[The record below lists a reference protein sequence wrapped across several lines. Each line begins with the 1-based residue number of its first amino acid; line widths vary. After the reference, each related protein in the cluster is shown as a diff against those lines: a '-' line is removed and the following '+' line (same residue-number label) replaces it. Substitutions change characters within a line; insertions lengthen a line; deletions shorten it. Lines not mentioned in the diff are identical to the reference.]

1 MSDWE
6 TYYFRL
12 PWTRKQTPPPQPVLD
27 LREMMETLIPVSD
40 ETWGR
45 YAFRRE
51 LLRRRL
57 TEEQKQELTRG
68 SLSCGAECARSMA
81 ADYGTRNPAQIA
93 LERGAAVSFPRR
105 PGGGKFADRILFAQ
119 FTEPDKL
126 EVFTDCI
133 EKAGEVIEEQGL
145 NALFGLASIRDIL
158 LAHELF
164 HLIEFQER
172 ATIFTQTQRID
183 LWSLK
188 IIHNRSRVLCLG
200 EIAGM
205 RFTRE
210 LLGLDFSPYIMDVFL
225 LYLYRPQAASDL
237 YRSLLKIL
245 FPPDQPGSSS

>member
-12 PWTRKQTPPPQPVLD
+12 PWMRKQTPPPQPVFD
-27 LREMMETLIPVSD
+27 LREMLETLLPVSD
-40 ETWGR
+40 EAWGR

-51 LLRRRL
+51 LLRRRF
-57 TEEQKQELTRG
+57 TEEQKQDLTRG
-68 SLSCGAECARSMA
+68 ALLCGADYARSITSRH
-81 ADYGTRNPAQIA
+81 GTQNPAQIA

-133 EKAGEVIEEQGL
+133 DKAGEAIKEQDL
-145 NALFGLASIRDIL
+145 NALLGPAPIQDIL

-172 ATIFTQTQRID
+172 TTIFTQTQRID
-183 LWSLK
+183 LLPFK
-188 IIHNRSRVLCLG
+188 LIHNRSRIFCLG

-205 RFTRE
+205 RFARE
-210 LLGLDFSPYIMDVFL
+210 LLGLNFSPYILDVFL
-225 LYLYRPQAASDL
+225 LYLYQPQAASDL

-245 FPPDQPGSSS
+245 FPPEPG